1 MTPFER
7 LGEPTLRAVIDAFV
21 DEMVGDAMIGFFFR
35 GVDVPRLK
43 RREYQFTARF
53 LGATGMAYEGR
64 PMGRV
69 HARHAI
75 MGGQFD
81 RRRQILK
88 EAMAAHGVPPDIE
101 AAWLA
106 HVDKLRSTIT
116 RDGRGQCTTPDL
128 PLTAGPRFKI
138 VDA

>member
-7 LGEPTLRAVIDAFV
+7 VGDTQLKAIIDDFV
-21 DEMVGDAMIGFFFR
+21 DRMVADAMIGFFFR

-43 RREYQFTARF
+43 RREYQFTARM
-53 LGATGMAYEGR
+53 LGAPENYEGR

-88 EAMAAHGVPPDIE
+88 EAIERGGVDPDIQDQ
-101 AAWLA
+101 WLD
-106 HVDKLRSTIT
+106 HVDRLRSTIT
-116 RDGRGQCTTPDL
+116 RDGRGECTSENL
-128 PLTAGPRFKI
+128 PMTAGLRFKI
-138 VDA
+138 LES